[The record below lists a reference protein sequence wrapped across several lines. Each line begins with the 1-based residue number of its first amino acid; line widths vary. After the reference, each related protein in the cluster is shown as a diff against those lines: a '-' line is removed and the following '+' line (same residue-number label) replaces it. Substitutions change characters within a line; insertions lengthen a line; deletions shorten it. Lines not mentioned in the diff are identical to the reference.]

1 MAKNDSGASSTQTA
15 KSDSG
20 ASSTPTTKP
29 DSGAGST
36 QTSEPVVVSTA
47 GGAPK
52 AKGPKR
58 YFVARGRALT
68 CARGVISGDDLD
80 PEIKAADLIDGQA
93 GTDDEKLKSAQD
105 QLEELAAK
113 GYLRTE

>member
-15 KSDSG
+15 KSDSS
-20 ASSTPTTKP
+20 ASSTPTN
-29 DSGAGST
+29 
-36 QTSEPVVVSTA
+36 EPVVVAT
-47 GGAPK
+47 PK

-58 YFVARGRALT
+58 YFVALGRALT
-68 CARGVISGDDLD
+68 CARGVISGDDPD
-80 PEIKAADLIDGQA
+80 AEIKATDLIGQV
-93 GTDDEKLKSAQD
+93 GSDDEKLKSAQA